1 MKDIKIIVATHKKY
15 QMPTEEIYIP
25 IHVGAE
31 GKEKLEYVPD
41 NTGENISVKNP
52 YYCELTGLFWAW
64 KNLDAEYIGLVHY
77 RRYFTQK
84 PITLTKSEQEKFKI
98 VLNQKEVE
106 DILNT
111 TDIILPKKRRYFI
124 ETLYSHYKHTLHVE
138 TLEETRKIVSQME
151 NHVFMLSYSQLL
163 KTALF
168 SQEIS
173 VPLIAQITNA
183 TLADYKKTIRK
194 LEVLETG
201 DPSKFRLI
209 PASGMTGIIS
219 YKLYTEEVA
228 SKMFPEL
235 C

>member
-1 MKDIKIIVATHKKY
+1 M
-15 QMPTEEIYIP
+15 
-25 IHVGAE
+25 
-31 GKEKLEYVPD
+31 
-41 NTGENISVKNP
+41 
-52 YYCELTGLFWAW
+52 
-64 KNLDAEYIGLVHY
+64 
-77 RRYFTQK
+77 
-84 PITLTKSEQEKFKI
+84 
-98 VLNQKEVE
+98 
-106 DILNT
+106 
-111 TDIILPKKRRYFI
+111 
-124 ETLYSHYKHTLHVE
+124 
-138 TLEETRKIVSQME
+138 LEETRKIVSQME